1 VTASHVFLRRW
12 DKTLPTAVRG
22 SGIWLE
28 DVDGKRYLDAC
39 GGPICVNLG
48 HGREEI
54 AKAISLQAACL
65 EYAHPTM
72 FAVPV
77 VEQLAERLAMITP
90 PGIER
95 FYFLSSGSEAVEAAI
110 KFARQVHLAAGRKER
125 YRVIS
130 RWQSYHGCT
139 LGALSATGKSSMR
152 KPFTPL
158 LSPHAIHIPPPYCL
172 RCHYKLTFPACNLR
186 CAHALEDAINLEGSE
201 TIAAFIA
208 EPVCGATLA
217 AVVPPKEYNQVVAD
231 ICRRHGVLFIL
242 DEVMSGMGRTGTWFA
257 AEHFGLQPDIIV
269 LGKGLGGGY
278 LPLSA
283 IGCREEQVSSVVDTF
298 GGFIHGHTFSH
309 HPVTA
314 AAGLAVMD
322 IIEREQL
329 LPQVQRMGRLL
340 GELLV
345 PLTDHPHVAD
355 VRGIGL
361 MWGIEFVADQKTCT
375 SFSRSEK
382 VTERLFDA
390 LMKAGILVYKC
401 AGVAG
406 NEGDAIMLGPPFI
419 ITEDELSLMVHTLR
433 KVVEDFFERAFRI
446 D

>member
-1 VTASHVFLRRW
+1 MTASHVFLRRW
-12 DKTLPTAVRG
+12 DTPLPTAIRG
-22 SGIWLE
+22 SGIWIE
-28 DVDGKRYLDAC
+28 DADGKRYLDAC

-54 AKAISLQAACL
+54 AKTICSQAGCL

-77 VEQLAERLAMITP
+77 VEKLAERLAMITP
-90 PGIER
+90 PGIDR

-139 LGALSATGKSSMR
+139 LGALSATGKSGMR
-152 KPFTPL
+152 KAFTPL

-172 RCHYKLTFPACNLR
+172 RCHYKLTYPSCKLR

-201 TIAAFIA
+201 TVAAFIA

-217 AVVPPKEYNQVVAD
+217 AVVPPKEYYRVVSD
-231 ICRRHGVLFIL
+231 ICSRHDVLLIL
-242 DEVMSGMGRTGTWFA
+242 DEVMTGMGRTGTWFA
-257 AEHFGLQPDIIV
+257 AEYYGVQPDIIV

-283 IGCREEQVSSVVDTF
+283 IGCREEQVMSVVDTF
-298 GGFIHGHTFSH
+298 GGFTHGHTFSH
-309 HPVTA
+309 HPVAA
-314 AAGLAVMD
+314 AAGLEVLD

-329 LPQVQRMGRLL
+329 LLNVQKMGWVL
-340 GELLV
+340 GELLA
-345 PLTDHPHVAD
+345 PLTTHPHVAD

-361 MWGIEFVADQKTCT
+361 MWGIEFVADQKTST
-375 SFSRSEK
+375 PFSRSEK

-406 NEGDAIMLGPPFI
+406 HEGDAIMLGPPFI
-419 ITEDELSLMVHTLR
+419 ITEDELSLMVCTLR
-433 KVVEDFFERAFRI
+433 EVVEAFF
-446 D
+446 

>member
-1 VTASHVFLRRW
+1 MTASHVFLRRW
-12 DKTLPTAVRG
+12 DKPMPTVTRG

-28 DVDGKRYLDAC
+28 DANGKRYLDAC

-48 HGREEI
+48 HGRKDI
-54 AKAISLQAACL
+54 AKAISSQAGCL

-72 FAVPV
+72 FTVPV
-77 VEQLAERLAMITP
+77 VEQLADRLAMITP
-90 PGIER
+90 RGIDR

-110 KFARQVHLAAGRKER
+110 KFARQVHLAAGQKER

-152 KPFTPL
+152 KPFIPL
-158 LSPHAIHIPPPYCL
+158 LSPHAIHIPPPFCL
-172 RCHYKLTFPACNLR
+172 RCHYNLTYPSCGLR
-186 CAHALEDAINLEGSE
+186 CAHALEDAINLEGPE

-217 AVVPPKEYNQVVAD
+217 AVVPPKEYYRVVSD

-242 DEVMSGMGRTGTWFA
+242 DEVMTGMGRTGTWFA
-257 AEHFGLQPDIIV
+257 IEHYGVQPDIIV

-283 IGCREEQVSSVVDTF
+283 IGCREEQVRSVVDTL
-298 GGFIHGHTFSH
+298 GGFTHGHTFSH

-329 LPQVQRMGRLL
+329 LSHVQKMGQILGALL
-340 GELLV
+340 A
-345 PLTDHPHVAD
+345 PLTEHPHIVD

-361 MWGIEFVADQKTCT
+361 MWGIEFATDKKRRTP
-375 SFSRSEK
+375 FSRSVK

-390 LMKAGILVYKC
+390 LMEAGILVYKC

-406 NEGDAIMLGPPFI
+406 HEGDAIMLGPPFVV
-419 ITEDELSLMVHTLR
+419 TEDELALMVRTLR
-433 KVVEDFFERAFRI
+433 KVVKEFF
-446 D
+446 